1 MLDPPASDWVEEA
14 RPPASFA
21 HPAPTLNYLKL
32 LVPPGSRRY
41 DLAVTNEQRYEV
53 NRPEV
58 VDESV
63 DGEVLIVH
71 LGTGNYYSARGSG
84 EAIWQLFAAGST
96 LSEVLAAINGSAPA
110 ADASTAVER
119 FLGTLR
125 EEELLRPR
133 SAEAPPVGSAEPLS
147 AFSEP
152 LLEKYTDMQEL
163 LLLDPIHDVE
173 ETGWPNVKPG
183 ALET

>member
-1 MLDPPASDWVEEA
+1 M
-14 RPPASFA
+14 
-21 HPAPTLNYLKL
+21 
-32 LVPPGSRRY
+32 PPGAHRY

-53 NRPEV
+53 NKPEV

-84 EAIWQLFAAGST
+84 EAIWQMFAGGATVG
-96 LSEVLAAINGSAPA
+96 EVVGAINGGAPA
-110 ADASTAVER
+110 SEASAAVER
-119 FLGTLR
+119 FLGTLQ

-133 SAEAPPVGSAEPLS
+133 SAEAPPVAEAQPLA

-163 LLLDPIHDVE
+163 LLLDPIHDVDE
-173 ETGWPNVKPG
+173 AGWPNVKPG
-183 ALET
+183 ALEA